1 MARIELTASN
11 GKVLKMQNG
20 ESVVYGRKVF
30 CEESEVA
37 YWQEVDETECVN
49 TMLEEAKA
57 QKVADIE
64 AYDTSDAVNG
74 FTYGGQTM
82 WLDKATRVGL
92 VNAIDCTMMMGEEQ
106 VTFGIGNVSVT
117 LPCATAKQMM
127 AALEVYA
134 LKCYNVTLAHKNAVL
149 ALETAEEVAA
159 YDITAGYPEK
169 LAF

>member
-1 MARIELTASN
+1 MKVIEN
-11 GKVLKMQNG
+11 GVYRDATIEEENALKVQTI
-20 ESVVYGRKVF
+20 E
-30 CEESEVA
+30 
-37 YWQEVDETECVN
+37 D
-49 TMLEEAKA
+49 AKA
-57 QKVADIE
+57 QKVAEIE
-64 AYDTSDAVNG
+64 TYDTSDAVNG

-92 VNAIDCTMMMGEEQ
+92 VNAIDCTMMIGDEQ

-117 LPCATAKQMM
+117 LPCPTAKQMM

-134 LKCYNVTLAHKNAVL
+134 LKCYNVTLAHKNAVM
-149 ALETAEEVAA
+149 ALETADEVAA